1 MTTEHSTDT
10 VKAHYA
16 ELAQSYD
23 DKANPACKRAYE
35 SLVRRTLADC
45 THVLE
50 LGAGSSPT
58 LAVLNAPFA
67 VACDMSFPMLAA
79 RNAAPDAPRVNA
91 DGQQLPYASGSFDG
105 VYTINV
111 LEHVPDPKALVAE
124 VARILKPGG
133 LFLSITPNGDV
144 EWLLDLLE
152 RLKLKL
158 PEGPHK
164 FLNFAETAALA
175 EDAFDVVAHQKFLAF
190 PAGPEGLVNC
200 IDRLGFREPGWGLF
214 QYIVLKKKHSHA
226 HKNVDKVDWADEV
239 D

>member
-1 MTTEHSTDT
+1 MTKEHNTES
-10 VKAHYA
+10 VRAHYA
-16 ELAQSYD
+16 ALAASYD

-35 SLVRRTLADC
+35 SLVRRTLGDC
-45 THVLE
+45 TRVLE

-58 LAVLNAPFA
+58 LDVLNSPLQ

-79 RNAAPDAPRVNA
+79 RNAAPDAPRVTA
-91 DGQQLPYASGSFDG
+91 DGQQLPYRDGSFDG

-111 LEHVPDPKALVAE
+111 LEHVPDPKALASE

-133 LFLSITPNGDV
+133 LFLSLTPNGDA

-164 FLNFAETAALA
+164 FLTYANTAALA
-175 EDAFDVVAHQKFLAF
+175 GDMFDLVEHRKLLAF
-190 PAGPEGLVNC
+190 PAGPERLVNF
-200 IDRLGFREPGWGLF
+200 IDGLGGGDSGWGLF
-214 QYIVLKKKHSHA
+214 QYILLRRIRQSG
-226 HKNVDKVDWADEV
+226 D
-239 D
+239 